1 MSIVKKRDFV
11 EIDYTGTL
19 KEDGTIFDTTDEKVA
34 RAKGVHEKSAH
45 YHPVVICVGENYILK
60 SLEEQMVGKE
70 AGKEY
75 RFEIGAEKAFGKKD
89 MKLIQMIPLS
99 KFRQQNIQPMP
110 GLKLNIDGVFG
121 LIKTVSGGRV
131 LVDFNHPL
139 AGKDII
145 YDVRIRRIVDDDKEK
160 LKALLDTHL
169 HAHDAEVSVN
179 GEEASIKLGHDMP
192 PEIREE
198 FRKIAEKAVP
208 GIKNLA
214 FEVSEGQN
222 KNK

>member
-1 MSIVKKRDFV
+1 MSVIKKHDFV

-19 KEDGTIFDTTDEKVA
+19 KEDGTLFDTTDEKVA
-34 RAKGVHEKSAH
+34 RAKGVHGKNAH
-45 YHPVVICVGENYILK
+45 YHPIVICVGENYILK
-60 SLEEQMVGKE
+60 SLEDQMVGKE

-75 RFEIGAEKAFGKKD
+75 QFEIGAEEAFGKKD

-99 KFRQQNIQPMP
+99 KFRQQKIQPIP
-110 GLKLNIDGVFG
+110 GLQLNIDGVFG

-145 YDVRIRRIVDDDKEK
+145 YDVKIKRIVDDNREK
-160 LKALLDTHL
+160 IKALLDTHL

-179 GEEASIKLGHDMP
+179 GGDASIKLKHDLP
-192 PEIREE
+192 PEAMEE
-198 FRKIAEKAVP
+198 FKKIAERTVP
-208 GIKNLA
+208 SIKNLA
-214 FEVSEGQN
+214 FEVSKVQN
-222 KNK
+222 K